1 MEKAKPKDDESQA
14 QSVAMLLAVIAG
26 GTYESVA
33 ADFGFARSTVE
44 RRVKGVAEQLA
55 KHVDA
60 GLEQR
65 CLTTARRIRIE
76 GSAVAG
82 ALQRIDLAEIAK
94 AKPFEVISE
103 TEMVRAAHRVRVR
116 GVCGR
121 RDLAMF
127 YMLFATGARPL
138 ETARLVVADYLE
150 ADGRVRRSSTMRAD
164 ATIGGRPRPLYF
176 ASDKLI
182 DSLDDYL
189 SERVALGWGVW
200 SSSDYRGLDP
210 NSCLFLTSTGEPFK
224 IVAYGEGGQRRF
236 LCRPILEAYRKI
248 FRNSELRGSTPL
260 SVRKTLAAKLYE
272 RGADDEQIGRL
283 LGIAD
288 LCAVRE
294 MVPRPQRRIED
305 LVENLI

>member
-1 MEKAKPKDDESQA
+1 MEKGKTKDEESQA
-14 QSVAMLLAVIAG
+14 QSVAMLLAVIEG

-44 RRVKGVAEQLA
+44 RRVKGVAEQLTR
-55 KHVDA
+55 HIDA

-65 CLTTARRIRIE
+65 SLTTARRIRIE
-76 GSAVAG
+76 GSAVAE
-82 ALQRIDLAEIAK
+82 ALQRIDIDQIGK
-94 AKPFEVISE
+94 AKPVEVISE
-103 TEMVRAAHRVRVR
+103 TDMVRAAHRVRAR

-121 RDLAMF
+121 RDMAMF

-150 ADGRVRRSSTMRAD
+150 AEGQVRRCSTLRAD
-164 ATIGGRPRPLYF
+164 AAIGGRPRPLYF

-182 DSLDDYL
+182 ASMDDYL
-189 SERVALGWGVW
+189 SERAAMGWGAA
-200 SSSDYRGLDP
+200 SNSEYRGLDP
-210 NSCLFLTSTGEPFK
+210 DSCLFLSNTGEPFRV
-224 IVAYGEGGQRRF
+224 VAYGEGGQRRF

-260 SVRKTLAAKLYE
+260 SVRRTLAAKLYE
-272 RGADDEQIGRL
+272 RGADDEQIGCL
-283 LGIAD
+283 LGISD

-294 MVPRPQRRIED
+294 LLPRTRPKIED
-305 LVENLI
+305 LVDNLI